1 MEGVIF
7 GYPSIAVCV
16 MSSKDKELHNETAAD
31 ILMALLD
38 WTRDTPVPEG
48 VLYNVN
54 VPNIPTSEIKSVLV
68 TRKGVRRCVDK
79 IRTVKTPSGGEII
92 L

>member
-1 MEGVIF
+1 
-7 GYPSIAVCV
+7 

-54 VPNIPTSEIKSVLV
+54 VPNIPTSEIKGVLV
-68 TRKGVRRCVDK
+68 TRKGVRRYVDRVANTK
-79 IRTVKTPSGGEII
+79 GQDFAFRW
-92 L
+92 